1 MIPVLLIFPP
11 ERIQG
16 KQAGDQIAKID
27 KATPAHLK
35 EIEYGE

>member
-1 MIPVLLIFPP
+1 LPPFPP
-11 ERIQG
+11 EGIQG

-35 EIEYGE
+35 EIENGE